1 MPPAFMPSAPCPAVP
16 ASRPETSSSQHLQPP
31 LQPSLQPLPQPQS
44 PLAPPPIEM
53 FDAGPQPHS
62 HGLGPGFRGGIVSL
76 RYELRTRHARQVY
89 RRDFLHL
96 SQLMIGLDRARN
108 FRGIAP
114 DVVDQA
120 ELAVSRRLHDTQA
133 LLVDLTRR
141 TEALLA
147 HDGMADIPIQ
157 YVDPAA
163 VVAPIANPRARMYM
177 DMLMAADVAFS
188 ALERAWLFGL
198 VDTRARR
205 AHEASLRKAVR
216 AVGSTIR
223 SEYTAMARRV
233 RGEPVP
239 DSASTQDAV
248 LAASTALAAGR
259 PDLHARAA
267 MAPAS
272 QPAPRSTASQSDP
285 WLHNEP
291 CGDSPSPVSGHPGLR
306 AVP

>member
-1 MPPAFMPSAPCPAVP
+1 MPPSFMPSAPCPAMP
-16 ASRPETSSSQHLQPP
+16 ASRPEMSPSPP
-31 LQPSLQPLPQPQS
+31 LQPQSQPQPQPPQQA
-44 PLAPPPIEM
+44 PLQQQPIEM
-53 FDAGPQPHS
+53 FDAGPQS
-62 HGLGPGFRGGIVSL
+62 ESLGLGPGFRGGIVSL
-76 RYELRTRHARQVY
+76 RYELRTRHVRQVY

-120 ELAVSRRLHDTQA
+120 EQAVSRSLHDTQA

-141 TEALLA
+141 TESLLA
-147 HDGMADIPIQ
+147 QDGMADIPIQ

-177 DMLMAADVAFS
+177 DMLMAADQAFS

-205 AHEASLRKAVR
+205 AHEAALRKAVR

-233 RGEPVP
+233 RGDPVTNP
-239 DSASTQDAV
+239 ASAPVAV
-248 LAASTALAAGR
+248 LPSSTELAEAGSV
-259 PDLHARAA
+259 LHGGATA
-267 MAPAS
+267 APAAH
-272 QPAPRSTASQSDP
+272 PAPRSTGCRPD
-285 WLHNEP
+285 LNLYNEP
-291 CGDSPSPVSGHPGLR
+291 LR
-306 AVP
+306 